1 VVAAQAC
8 RAGHQ
13 APGKGLVRDLI
24 SKQLDVSKPYTSC
37 CLTDDHKPI
46 VDQQL
51 LERVKARFES
61 VDQERKTGICRN
73 S

>member
-1 VVAAQAC
+1 
-8 RAGHQ
+8 
-13 APGKGLVRDLI
+13 VRDLI

-51 LERVKARFES
+51 LERIKARFES